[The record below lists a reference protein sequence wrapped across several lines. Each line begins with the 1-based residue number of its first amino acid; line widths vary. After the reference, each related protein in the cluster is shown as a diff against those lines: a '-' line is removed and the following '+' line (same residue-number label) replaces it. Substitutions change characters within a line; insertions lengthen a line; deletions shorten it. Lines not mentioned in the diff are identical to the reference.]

1 MPLTRLPWGIAI
13 VRGPSM
19 HPVLADG
26 DRLLVRYGGPVR
38 TGDLVLVRLPDGP
51 DGPRPTAV
59 KRLTRVG
66 PDGGCFVESEVPGTG
81 VDSWSV
87 GDLPPTEVT
96 GRVVRCRPGVLAER
110 SAGRGQPAEG
120 RSGDRPGDR
129 PVSSQATAGSAAPS
143 CRPISWYTSG
153 ARR

>member
-1 MPLTRLPWGIAI
+1 MPLPRLPWGTAI

-96 GRVVRCRPGVLAER
+96 GRVVRVSGRGSSPRGRQAGVSRPR
-110 SAGRGQPAEG
+110 AGRRTGPVTG
-120 RSGDRPGDR
+120 R
-129 PVSSQATAGSAAPS
+129 
-143 CRPISWYTSG
+143 
-153 ARR
+153 